1 MRVILI
7 SRKHQLEQLLQSF
20 WKQWR
25 KDHLLELRSTHVGN
39 KSKENNIKVNDI
51 ITVLDENQ
59 KKNKWRLGK
68 IEKLITGKDG
78 IIRGAE
84 VKVAEPNKKPVVIM

>member
-7 SRKHQLEQLLQSF
+7 SRRHQLEQVLKSF

-25 KDHLLELRSTHVGN
+25 KDYLLELRSTHVGN

-59 KKNKWRLGK
+59 KRNKWRLGQVRT
-68 IEKLITGKDG
+68 E
-78 IIRGAE
+78 
-84 VKVAEPNKKPVVIM
+84 

>member
-7 SRKHQLEQLLQSF
+7 SRKHQLEQVLQSF

-25 KDHLLELRSTHVGN
+25 KDYLVELRPTHVGN
-39 KSKENNIKVNDI
+39 KIKGNNIKVNDI
-51 ITVLDENQ
+51 ITILDENQ
-59 KKNKWRLGK
+59 KRNKWRLGK

-84 VKVAEPNKKPVVIM
+84 VKVAEQNKKPTVIM

>member
-7 SRKHQLEQLLQSF
+7 SRKHQLEQVLQSF

-25 KDHLLELRSTHVGN
+25 KDYLLELRSTHVGN
-39 KSKENNIKVNDI
+39 KIKENKIKVNDI

-59 KKNKWRLGK
+59 KRNKWPLGK

-84 VKVAEPNKKPVVIM
+84 VKVAEQNKKPTVIM